1 MKSMLFSMVL
11 ALVLFV
17 FQTASVRAGGQTCNG
32 YNYIVLESGVG
43 SNPWRGHID
52 LKTMQWEAKHHGG
65 GYVRGVVKWV
75 LCSGDKLALQ
85 MYDERQHV
93 TSNCMGKIHQN
104 QVEGFCGGAHGAV
117 PFRYKLLK
125 Q

>member
-1 MKSMLFSMVL
+1 MTFS
-11 ALVLFV
+11 
-17 FQTASVRAGGQTCNG
+17 TSS
-32 YNYIVLESGVG
+32 YIVLESGVG

-85 MYDERQHV
+85 MYDERQRV
-93 TSNCMGKIHQN
+93 TSNCMGN
-104 QVEGFCGGAHGAV
+104 QGAHGAV

>member
-65 GYVRGVVKWV
+65 RLCKGSGQMGSLLWGQTRPPNVR
-75 LCSGDKLALQ
+75 
-85 MYDERQHV
+85 R
-93 TSNCMGKIHQN
+93 TSARNI
-104 QVEGFCGGAHGAV
+104 
-117 PFRYKLLK
+117 
-125 Q
+125 